1 MSQGNEHKI
10 MVWGVESGRCMRVY
24 WMAEELSLDYQII
37 PITSRSGETLTAD
50 FSTLN
55 PVQKI
60 PVFKYGET
68 IISESAAIIMYMA
81 DKFPL
86 PEGFCGGKT
95 PELKAIISQWCFFV
109 MTELDA
115 HSLYLIR
122 RHDSLREVYGEAPEA
137 VASAEEY
144 FTKQINA
151 AAEKMTGDGPY
162 IMGSSFSIADILLT
176 SCLDWAVAYQLQIP
190 PKMES
195 YRALAHERKGYQKA
209 LKITY
214 PNGIPA
220 TMLRSSK

>member
-1 MSQGNEHKI
+1 M
-10 MVWGVESGRCMRVY
+10 
-24 WMAEELSLDYQII
+24 
-37 PITSRSGETLTAD
+37 
-50 FSTLN
+50 
-55 PVQKI
+55 
-60 PVFKYGET
+60 
-68 IISESAAIIMYMA
+68 
-81 DKFPL
+81 
-86 PEGFCGGKT
+86 
-95 PELKAIISQWCFFV
+95 
-109 MTELDA
+109 
-115 HSLYLIR
+115 
-122 RHDSLREVYGEAPEA
+122 REVYGEAPEA

-190 PKMES
+190 PKMET
-195 YRALAHERKGYQKA
+195 YRALAHEREGYQKA